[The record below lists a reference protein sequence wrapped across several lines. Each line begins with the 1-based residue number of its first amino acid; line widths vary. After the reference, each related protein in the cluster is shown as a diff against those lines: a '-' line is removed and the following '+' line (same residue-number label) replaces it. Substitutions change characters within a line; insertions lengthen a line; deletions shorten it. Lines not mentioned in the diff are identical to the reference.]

1 MAADQVVIGRI
12 ETPIGPFGAVLTP
25 RGLARLTAPA
35 EPVTLCEAW
44 VKRWMPQAT
53 LTEAG
58 EQLEP
63 VARQLRAYLQ
73 GEQQGFT
80 FDLDLRGT
88 PFQQQVW
95 AALRQ
100 IPFGETRTYTNLAA
114 ALGRP
119 KAVRAVGRAN
129 ATNPVAIIVPCHRL
143 VGSDGA
149 LTGYAGGLPMKRLL
163 LELEGVKLLDDRAAP
178 AL

>member
-12 ETPIGPFGAVLTP
+12 ETPIGPFGAVMTP

-35 EPVTLCEAW
+35 EPVSLCAAW
-44 VKRWMPQAT
+44 VKRWMPHAT
-53 LTEAG
+53 LTPAED
-58 EQLEP
+58 QLEP

-73 GEQQGFT
+73 GEQQVFT
-80 FDLDLRGT
+80 VDLDLRGT
-88 PFQQQVW
+88 PFQLQVW

-100 IPFGETRTYTNLAA
+100 IPFGQTRTYANLAEI
-114 ALGRP
+114 LGRP
-119 KAVRAVGRAN
+119 MAVRAVGRAN

-143 VGSDGA
+143 IGSDGS

-163 LELEGVKLLDDRAAP
+163 LELEGVKDLDA
-178 AL
+178 